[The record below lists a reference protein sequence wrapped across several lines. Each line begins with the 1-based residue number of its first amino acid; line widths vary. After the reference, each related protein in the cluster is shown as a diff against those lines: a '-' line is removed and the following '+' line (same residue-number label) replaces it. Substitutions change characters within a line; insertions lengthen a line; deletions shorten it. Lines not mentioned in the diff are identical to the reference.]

1 MKTTS
6 RALLLSVLLSALLT
20 ACGGGGGS
28 TSAPPA
34 SVVTPPPSSSGG
46 GSSGGEEAV
55 ERGPLETDLELNQR
69 LIDAASTDA
78 SQPGFQLFMSP
89 HVNPILALGSY
100 VYVTNTPNGTVD
112 VLDTNTRIVVQ
123 QIEVG
128 LEPMSLAAKPD
139 SSELWVSNHVSDSV
153 TVINTA
159 TDSPLL
165 HTVTAVIDRLDL
177 PAGEG
182 VFDEPAGIAFA
193 SNEKAYVALSQ
204 TNQIAVIDATTYKVT
219 RLLNVPAQDPRAIA
233 VVGDKLLVL
242 PFESNNQTQLSGCTS
257 DGIDGDVCTFDA
269 IEHVFNNN
277 NVLSLNYTADIVRNT
292 DLPDRDLIVY
302 STENE
307 QRLQSVNHLG
317 TLLYGL
323 SVDASGVAYIAQT
336 DARNAANGRAGSQ
349 QHGLAELENRPFFNQ
364 ITRVDCSGP
373 DGCLPQSRR
382 YELEPRPPTHP
393 APERALATPYDL
405 VVLPEGDALLGVA
418 AASDTVFRM
427 DTASGD
433 IQGRLAV
440 GATPR
445 GITLRGSDEAWI
457 YNASDSSVSVVSIS
471 SGSLELQATIA
482 LEDPTPSEIAAG
494 RHLFESAN
502 ASSTGTFSCA
512 SCHIDG
518 NTDQLL
524 WVLDTPICDVP
535 GCTQIQPRLTMP
547 MRGLRDTAPYH
558 WDGVMGDP
566 HGGNNTANINGSI
579 EPDCESGVA
588 LDCSLVLVD
597 RTLGSTM
604 CGVGE
609 CEDGPSGR
617 AGKLTDEERLS
628 LALFNLSV
636 AFPPPPERPE
646 TNRLTPSAF
655 QGMLQFHMEKDC
667 GNCHRMPFLVSTNTP
682 GTGMD
687 APTWRGAYDRWMILP
702 QGRLNIS
709 DLLRILSI
717 PDHFPE
723 QDIWRVAGSSEKIW
737 RMVLEGS
744 TGHTGALGSQIAL
757 IPGQVLL
764 APELAKLS
772 TLISAANAG
781 TVALRASLLKLET
794 DDAQHLRY
802 QNGLFTAIESG
813 ETFSNQQL
821 LELAELGEL
830 QALIT
835 AHPPA
840 NVTALHPQPGIWP
853 ESPIARQAATLNV
866 AELDD
871 ANRLEMRG
879 RHIYPGA
886 RIFVDGELVDGSVN
900 CISGELPNCVGEQ
913 IEVVLAEAPDHGGFF
928 QLQLQNPLGKFTND
942 SFYFSEQVEP
952 VAREGS
958 VLASRGDLVDCG
970 LPSSSWEFTEL
981 NNGTARCER
990 SNRTIIADIDTASQ
1004 QEPWRVQVFHR
1015 VPIYKDRT
1023 YTACFSA
1030 RSSLDKRIYTYLD
1043 RGADVYQLLGATQ
1056 KLASNVT
1063 SEWQNFS
1070 QTWTVNRTDITS
1082 RLAFDLAETPG
1093 TVELAGITL
1102 VEGDTCDG

>member
-1 MKTTS
+1 MKTKS
-6 RALLLSVLLSALLT
+6 RALLLSVLFPVFLT

-34 SVVTPPPSSSGG
+34 PVVTPPPPSSGG
-46 GSSGGEEAV
+46 GSSGGEEPA

-69 LIDAASTDA
+69 LISAASTDT

-112 VLDTNTRIVVQ
+112 VLDADTRVVVK

-139 SSELWVSNHVSDSV
+139 GNELWVSNHVSDSV
-153 TVINTA
+153 NVIDTA
-159 TDSPLL
+159 PDSPLL
-165 HTVTAVIDRLDL
+165 HTVISVIDHLDL

-257 DGIDGDVCTFDA
+257 DSIDGDVCTFDA

-307 QRLQSVNHLG
+307 ERLQSVNHLG

-364 ITRVDCSGP
+364 ITRVDCSGT
-373 DGCLPQSRR
+373 DGCLSQTRR
-382 YELEPRPPTHP
+382 YELEPRPPAHP
-393 APERALATPYDL
+393 AADRALATPYDL
-405 VVLPEGDALLGVA
+405 VVLPEGNALIGVA
-418 AASDTVFRM
+418 AASDTIFRM

-482 LEDPTPSEIAAG
+482 LEDPTPSEIAVG
-494 RHLFESAN
+494 RHLFESAK

-566 HGGNNTANINGSI
+566 HGGNNTANINDSI

-667 GNCHRMPFLVSTNTP
+667 GNCHRMPFLVSTNTL

-723 QDIWRVAGSSEKIW
+723 QDIWRIAGSSEKIW

-757 IPGQVLL
+757 IPGQALL

-781 TVALRASLLKLET
+781 TVAFRASLLKLEAG
-794 DDAQHLRY
+794 DAQHLRY

-813 ETFSNQQL
+813 ETCSNQQL

-952 VAREGS
+952 AAREGS

-970 LPSSSWEFTEL
+970 LPSSSWEFTEF
-981 NNGTARCER
+981 NGSARCER
-990 SNRTIIADIDTASQ
+990 SLRTIIAEIDTASQ

-1015 VPIYKDRT
+1015 TPIYKDRT

-1043 RGADVYQLLGATQ
+1043 RGADVYQLLGASQ

>member
-6 RALLLSVLLSALLT
+6 RALLLSVLFSALLT

-55 ERGPLETDLELNQR
+55 ERGPLETDLELNHR
-69 LIDAASTDA
+69 LIDAASTDT

-153 TVINTA
+153 NVINTA

-970 LPSSSWEFTEL
+970 LPSSSWEFTEF

>member
-6 RALLLSVLLSALLT
+6 RALLLSVMFSAFFT

-28 TSAPPA
+28 TSAPPPP
-34 SVVTPPPSSSGG
+34 VVTPPPPSSGG
-46 GSSGGEEAV
+46 GSSGGDEPV
-55 ERGPLETDLELNQR
+55 ERGPIETDLELNQR
-69 LIDAASTDA
+69 LIAAASADR

-112 VLDTNTRIVVQ
+112 VLDAETRVVLQ
-123 QIEVG
+123 QIDVG

-139 SSELWVSNHVSDSV
+139 RSELWVSNHVSDSV
-153 TVINTA
+153 NVIDTA
-159 TDSPLL
+159 PDSPLL
-165 HTVTAVIDRLDL
+165 HTVTAVIDHLDL
-177 PAGEG
+177 PSGEE

-204 TNQIAVIDATTYKVT
+204 TNQIAVIDATTYEVT
-219 RLLNVPAQDPRAIA
+219 KLLHVPAQDPRAIA

-242 PFESNNQTQLSGCTS
+242 PFESNNQTQLSGCTA

-317 TLLYGL
+317 TMLYGL

-373 DGCLPQSRR
+373 DGCLPQTRR
-382 YELEPRPPTHP
+382 YELEPRPPAQP
-393 APERALATPYDL
+393 AAGRALATPYDL
-405 VVLPEGDALLGVA
+405 VVLPGGDALLGVA

-445 GITLRGSDEAWI
+445 GITLRGSGEAWI
-457 YNASDSSVSVVSIS
+457 YNASDSSVSVVSLS
-471 SGSLELQATIA
+471 NGSLDLQATIA
-482 LEDPTPSEIAAG
+482 LEDPTPSEIAVG
-494 RHLFESAN
+494 RHLFESAK

-723 QDIWRVAGSSEKIW
+723 QDIWRVAGSSEQIW

-744 TGHTGALGSQIAL
+744 TGHTGSLGSQIGMTPGTAL
-757 IPGQVLL
+757 S
-764 APELAKLS
+764 APELAKLG
-772 TLISAANAG
+772 TLLSAADAG
-781 TVALRASLLKLET
+781 SVALRASLLKPET
-794 DDAQHLRY
+794 GEMQQLRY
-802 QNGLFTAIESG
+802 ENGLFTGIESG
-813 ETFSNQQL
+813 ETFSDQQL
-821 LELAELGEL
+821 ADLTEMGEL

-853 ESPIARQAATLNV
+853 ESPIARQAATLDV

-886 RIFVDGELVDGSVN
+886 KIFVEGELVDGSVN

-913 IEVVLAEAPDHGGFF
+913 IEVVLSEPPDRGGFF

-952 VAREGS
+952 SLREGS
-958 VLASRGDLVDCG
+958 ILASRGDLVDCG
-970 LPSSSWEFTEL
+970 LPSSSWEFTEF
-981 NNGTARCER
+981 NGSARCER
-990 SNRTIIADIDTASQ
+990 SNRTIIADIDMASQ

-1056 KLASNVT
+1056 KVASNVT
-1063 SEWQNFS
+1063 SDWQTFS
-1070 QTWTVNRTDITS
+1070 QTWTVDRTDITS

-1093 TVELAGITL
+1093 TVELADITL
-1102 VEGDTCDG
+1102 VEGDSCL

>member
-6 RALLLSVLLSALLT
+6 RALLLSVLFSALLT

-153 TVINTA
+153 NVINTA

-928 QLQLQNPLGKFTND
+928 QLQLQNPLGTFTND

-970 LPSSSWEFTEL
+970 LPSSSWEFTEF

>member
-6 RALLLSVLLSALLT
+6 RALLLSVLFSALLT

-970 LPSSSWEFTEL
+970 LPSSSWEFTEF

>member
-1 MKTTS
+1 MKTKS
-6 RALLLSVLLSALLT
+6 RALLLSVLFPVFLT

-28 TSAPPA
+28 TSAPTAP
-34 SVVTPPPSSSGG
+34 VVTPPPPSSGG
-46 GSSGGEEAV
+46 GSSGGEEPV

-69 LIDAASTDA
+69 LISAASTDT

-128 LEPMSLAAKPD
+128 LEPMSLAAKLD

-153 TVINTA
+153 NVINTA

-307 QRLQSVNHLG
+307 ERLQSVNHLG

-364 ITRVDCSGP
+364 ITRVDCSEP
-373 DGCLPQSRR
+373 DSCLSQTRR

-494 RHLFESAN
+494 RHLFESGK

-744 TGHTGALGSQIAL
+744 TGHTGSLGSQIDMTPGTAL
-757 IPGQVLL
+757 SASEVEKLGTLL
-764 APELAKLS
+764 
-772 TLISAANAG
+772 SAADAG
-781 TVALRASLLKLET
+781 TVALRASLFKPET
-794 DDAQHLRY
+794 GEMQQLRY
-802 QNGLFTAIESG
+802 ENGLFTGFESG
-813 ETFSNQQL
+813 ETFSDQQL
-821 LELAELGEL
+821 LELADSGEL

-886 RIFVDGELVDGSVN
+886 RIFVDGELVDGSVS

-913 IEVVLAEAPDHGGFF
+913 IEVVLAEAPDRGGFL

-942 SFYFSEQVEP
+942 SFFFSEQVEP
-952 VAREGS
+952 SLREGS
-958 VLASRGDLVDCG
+958 ILASRGDLVDCG
-970 LPSSSWEFTEL
+970 LPSSSWEFTEF

-1093 TVELAGITL
+1093 TVELANITL
-1102 VEGDTCDG
+1102 VEGESCL

>member
-1 MKTTS
+1 
-6 RALLLSVLLSALLT
+6 
-20 ACGGGGGS
+20 
-28 TSAPPA
+28 
-34 SVVTPPPSSSGG
+34 
-46 GSSGGEEAV
+46 
-55 ERGPLETDLELNQR
+55 
-69 LIDAASTDA
+69 LIDAASTDT

-139 SSELWVSNHVSDSV
+139 STELWVSNHVSDSV
-153 TVINTA
+153 NVINTA

-177 PAGEG
+177 PGGEG

-277 NVLSLNYTADIVRNT
+277 NVLSLNYTADIVRTT

-323 SVDASGVAYIAQT
+323 SVDASGVVYIAQT

-364 ITRVDCSGP
+364 ITRVDCSEP
-373 DGCLPQSRR
+373 DSCLSQTRR
-382 YELEPRPPTHP
+382 YELEPRPPAHP

-405 VVLPEGDALLGVA
+405 VVLPEDDALLGVA

-494 RHLFESAN
+494 RHLFESAK

-723 QDIWRVAGSSEKIW
+723 QDIWRIAGSSEKIW

-757 IPGQVLL
+757 IPGQALL
-764 APELAKLS
+764 APELARLS

-781 TVALRASLLKLET
+781 TVALRASLLKLEAG
-794 DDAQHLRY
+794 DAQHLRY

-840 NVTALHPQPGIWP
+840 NVTALHPKPGIWP

-952 VAREGS
+952 AAREGS

-970 LPSSSWEFTEL
+970 LPSSSWEFTEF
-981 NNGTARCER
+981 NGSARCER
-990 SNRTIIADIDTASQ
+990 SLRTIIAEIDTASQ

-1015 VPIYKDRT
+1015 TPIYKDRT

-1043 RGADVYQLLGATQ
+1043 RGADVYQLLGASQ

>member
-1 MKTTS
+1 MKTIN
-6 RALLLSVLLSALLT
+6 RALFLLVFFSAFLS

-28 TSAPPA
+28 SSASPAPVVTAPP
-34 SVVTPPPSSSGG
+34 PSSGG
-46 GSSGGEEAV
+46 GSSGGGEPT
-55 ERGPLETDLELNQR
+55 ERGPLESDLELNMR
-69 LIDAASTDA
+69 LIAADSTDRGR
-78 SQPGFQLFMSP
+78 SGFQMFMSP
-89 HVNPILALGSY
+89 HVNPILALGPY
-100 VYVTNTPNGTVD
+100 IYVTNTPNGTVD
-112 VLDTNTRIVVQ
+112 VLDAETRLVVQ

-139 SSELWVSNHVSDSV
+139 SSEIWVSNHVSDSV
-153 TVINTA
+153 NVIDTTA
-159 TDSPLL
+159 DSPFL
-165 HTVTAVIDRLDL
+165 HTVTAVIDHLDL
-177 PAGEG
+177 PLGASI
-182 VFDEPAGIAFA
+182 FDEPAGIAFA
-193 SNEKAYVALSQ
+193 NNEKAYVALSQ
-204 TNQIAVIDATTYKVT
+204 TNQIAVVDATTYEVT
-219 RLLNVPAQDPRAIA
+219 KLLHVPAQDPRAIA

-269 IEHVFNNN
+269 VEHVFTNN

-292 DLPDRDLIVY
+292 ELPDRDLIVY
-302 STENE
+302 NTENE

-323 SVDASGVAYIAQT
+323 SVDTSGVAYIAQT
-336 DARNAANGRAGSQ
+336 DARNTANGRAGSQ

-382 YELEPRPPTHP
+382 RYELEPRPPAHP
-393 APERALATPYDL
+393 AADRALATPYDT
-405 VVLPEGDALLGVA
+405 VVLTEQDGLLGIA
-418 AASDTVFRM
+418 AASDTVFWL

-433 IQGRLAV
+433 IKGRLVV

-445 GITLRGSDEAWI
+445 GITLKGTDEAWV
-457 YNASDSSVSVVSIS
+457 YNASDSSVSVVSLS
-471 SGSLELQATIA
+471 GGSLALQATIA
-482 LEDPTPSEIAAG
+482 LDDPTPSEIAAG
-494 RHLFESAN
+494 RHLFESAKT
-502 ASSTGTFSCA
+502 SSTGTFSCA

-524 WVLDTPICDVP
+524 WVLDTPICDVA

-566 HGGNNTANINGSI
+566 HGGNNTANINGSLA
-579 EPDCESGVA
+579 PDCESGVA

-604 CGVGE
+604 CGVDE
-609 CEDGPSGR
+609 CEEGPTGR
-617 AGKLTDEERLS
+617 AGKLTDDERLA

-636 AFPPPPERPE
+636 PFPPPPERPE

-709 DLLRILSI
+709 DLLQILTI

-723 QDIWRVAGSSEKIW
+723 RQIWRAAGSSENIW

-744 TGHTGALGSQIAL
+744 TGYVGALGSQIA
-757 IPGQVLL
+757 VLSD
-764 APELAKLS
+764 S
-772 TLISAANAG
+772 TLSAAELTKLDTMMSAADAG
-781 TVALRASLLKLET
+781 AVALRASLIKPDTGE
-794 DDAQHLRY
+794 AQQLRY
-802 QNGLFTAIESG
+802 ENGLFTGIESG
-813 ETFSNQQL
+813 ETYSHQQL
-821 LELAELGEL
+821 LELGERGEL
-830 QALIT
+830 HALIT

-853 ESPIARQAATLNV
+853 EAAIAAQAATLNV

-886 RIFVDGELVDGSVN
+886 QIFVDGEPVGGSVS
-900 CISGELPNCVGEQ
+900 CISGELPSCVDEQ
-913 IEVVLAEAPDHGGFF
+913 IEVAFSEAPSRGGFF
-928 QLQLQNPLGKFTND
+928 QIQLQNPLGKFTND

-952 VAREGS
+952 SSREGS
-958 VLASRGDLVDCG
+958 ILASRGDLIDCG
-970 LPSSSWEFTEL
+970 LPSSSWEFTEF
-981 NNGTARCER
+981 NGSARCER
-990 SNRTIIADIDTASQ
+990 STRKIVASVDTASQ

-1030 RSSLDKRIYTYLD
+1030 RSSSDKRIYTYLD
-1043 RGADVYQLLGATQ
+1043 RGADVYQLLGANQ
-1056 KLASNVT
+1056 KFASNVT
-1063 SEWQNFS
+1063 GDWQTFS
-1070 QTWTVNRTDITS
+1070 QTWTVDRTDITS
-1082 RLAFDLAETPG
+1082 RLAFDLAESPG
-1093 TVELAGITL
+1093 TVELANITL
-1102 VEGDTCDG
+1102 IEGDNCEG

>member
-6 RALLLSVLLSALLT
+6 RALLLSVLFSAFFT

-34 SVVTPPPSSSGG
+34 PVVTPPPPSSGG
-46 GSSGGEEAV
+46 GSSGGEEPV

-69 LIDAASTDA
+69 LIAAATTDT

-112 VLDTNTRIVVQ
+112 VLDADTRVVVQ
-123 QIEVG
+123 QIDVG

-153 TVINTA
+153 NVIDTA
-159 TDSPLL
+159 PDSPLL
-165 HTVTAVIDRLDL
+165 HTVIAVIDHLDL
-177 PAGEG
+177 PAGET

-204 TNQIAVIDATTYKVT
+204 TNQIAVIDATTYEVT
-219 RLLNVPAQDPRAIA
+219 KLLHVPAQDPRAIA

-242 PFESNNQTQLSGCTS
+242 PFESNNQTQLSGCTA

-373 DGCLPQSRR
+373 DGCLPQTRR

-393 APERALATPYDL
+393 AAGRALATPYDL

-433 IQGRLAV
+433 IQGRLTV

-457 YNASDSSVSVVSIS
+457 YNASDSSVSVVSLS
-471 SGSLELQATIA
+471 NGSLDLQATIA

-494 RHLFESAN
+494 RHLFESAK

-723 QDIWRVAGSSEKIW
+723 QDIWRVAGSSEQIW

-744 TGHTGALGSQIAL
+744 TGHTGSLGSQIGMTPGTAL
-757 IPGQVLL
+757 S
-764 APELAKLS
+764 APELEKLA
-772 TLISAANAG
+772 TLLSAADAG
-781 TVALRASLLKLET
+781 TVALRASLLKPET
-794 DDAQHLRY
+794 GETQRLRY
-802 QNGLFTAIESG
+802 ENGLFTGIESG
-813 ETFSNQQL
+813 ETFSDQQL
-821 LELAELGEL
+821 VDLTEMGEL

-886 RIFVDGELVDGSVN
+886 RIFVDGELVDGSVS
-900 CISGELPNCVGEQ
+900 CLSGELPNCVGEQ
-913 IEVVLAEAPDHGGFF
+913 IEVVLTEAPDRGGFF

-942 SFYFSEQVEP
+942 FFYFSEQVEP
-952 VAREGS
+952 SSREGS
-958 VLASRGDLVDCG
+958 ILASRGDLVDCG
-970 LPSSSWEFTEL
+970 LPSSSWEFTEF
-981 NNGTARCER
+981 NGSARCER

-1056 KLASNVT
+1056 KFASNVT
-1063 SEWQNFS
+1063 SDWQTFS
-1070 QTWTVNRTDITS
+1070 QTWTVDRTDITS

-1093 TVELAGITL
+1093 TVELADITL
-1102 VEGDTCDG
+1102 VEGDSCL